1 MSSDL
6 RKMMPNPVKKLE
18 VHVGGPLSTGNIP
31 QHFGPNRVPEPK
43 ETTQRPA
50 AWQAFRRLGMPESLL
65 QVLPGLQEHTIYQC
79 RGRHSLWEEYIQTT
93 GFSGRVSHQSYLV
106 FRLPYSFPLKDFDQ
120 RCSENVL
127 LHSLPNKT
135 FNLRMPKQVRQIV
148 TALGLILSLLSSADD
163 ATMVSPS
170 CCFFFFFFFF
180 FVFNV
185 FTCGFWRQ
193 WSCCSICPSWR
204 CLLRQIWWGH
214 AAKSQDW
221 INSWNGGGPFF

>member
-1 MSSDL
+1 M
-6 RKMMPNPVKKLE
+6 
-18 VHVGGPLSTGNIP
+18 GGPLSTGNIP

-50 AWQAFRRLGMPESLL
+50 AWQAFRRLGMPESCFKCFLGYRNIPYTSVVEDTASEKNTFK
-65 QVLPGLQEHTIYQC
+65 QQGFREGC
-79 RGRHSLWEEYIQTT
+79 RTSPTLYFVYH
-93 GFSGRVSHQSYLV
+93 
-106 FRLPYSFPLKDFDQ
+106 SFPLKDFDQ

-148 TALGLILSLLSSADD
+148 TALELILSLFSSADD

-170 CCFFFFFFFF
+170 CCFFFFFFF
-180 FVFNV
+180 FNV

-204 CLLRQIWWGH
+204 CLLRQIWSGH

-221 INSWNGGGPFF
+221 INS